1 MGKKLKIA
9 MIGQKGIPAVYGG
22 IERHVEEISGRL
34 VAKGHSVTVYCRPYY
49 MKENGYFDK
58 NTDVEN
64 VDLKILKTIK
74 TKHLDAIVH
83 SLVSGVDAI
92 FGNYDI
98 VHYHALGPSTVS
110 FINRLF
116 GVKTVVTVH
125 GLDWRGQKWSFLAS
139 SFLRIGEKT
148 SYYFPNKTVTVSKSL
163 KNYYDEK
170 YNTDVVYIPNGVN
183 IPKSLEPNII
193 KGKYGIDKD
202 SYLVFI
208 SRLVPEKGCHNLIE
222 VYKKIKTDKKLLIVG
237 GGSHSDAY
245 VDKLHDLAS
254 DDERII
260 FTGSVSGNELAEL
273 FSNAYLFVL
282 PTELEGLPIVILEAL
297 SFSKCVLVSNIPEN
311 MEIISP
317 VGTEKYGYSFEN
329 KNVDDLKNKLE
340 FLLANPDKVETM
352 SKIVKKYVEKNFNW
366 DSVSDD
372 TEKLYQSLIND

>member
-1 MGKKLKIA
+1 MEKKLKIA

-49 MKENGYFDK
+49 MKENGYLDK
-58 NTDVEN
+58 NMDVAN

-83 SLVSGVDAI
+83 SLVSAFDAI

-116 GVKTVVTVH
+116 GSKTIVTVH
-125 GLDWRGQKWSFLAS
+125 GLDWRGKKWSFLAS
-139 SFLRIGEKT
+139 SLLKIAEKT
-148 SYYFPNKTVTVSKSL
+148 AYYFPNETVTVSKYL

-170 YNTDVVYIPNGVN
+170 YNSDVVYIPNGVN
-183 IPKSLEPNII
+183 IPKPLKPNII
-193 KGKYGIDKD
+193 KEKYNLDND

-237 GGSHSDAY
+237 GGSHSGDY

-254 DDERII
+254 DDARIL
-260 FTGSVSGNELAEL
+260 FTGSVSGDELAEL

-297 SFSKCVLVSNIPEN
+297 SFSKCVLVSNIPQN

-317 VGTEKYGYSFEN
+317 AGVDKYGYTFEN
-329 KNVDDLKNKLE
+329 KNLDDLKDKLE
-340 FLLANPDKVETM
+340 FLLANPDKVESM
-352 SKIVKKYVEKNFNW
+352 SKIVKEYVEKNYSW
-366 DSVSDD
+366 DSVTDD
-372 TEKLYQSLIND
+372 TEKLYRSLIKD